1 MLVNIII
8 IILGVGYLLYLSTFD
23 YAHLPAVV
31 SQHGELASSVV
42 AMFLT
47 MFGFSVLLTVLS
59 MILNRR
65 IESKQ
70 KAFLSVATALVVNA
84 SCLATIK
91 PATEYIKSE
100 YKTVG
105 EFVAVMKM
113 AGDHNKGR
121 HQPMPV
127 TRSSSGDG
135 K

>member
-23 YAHLPAVV
+23 YAHLPTVV

-42 AMFLT
+42 AIFLA

-59 MILNRR
+59 MILNGR

-70 KAFLSVATALVVNA
+70 KAFLYVATALVVNI